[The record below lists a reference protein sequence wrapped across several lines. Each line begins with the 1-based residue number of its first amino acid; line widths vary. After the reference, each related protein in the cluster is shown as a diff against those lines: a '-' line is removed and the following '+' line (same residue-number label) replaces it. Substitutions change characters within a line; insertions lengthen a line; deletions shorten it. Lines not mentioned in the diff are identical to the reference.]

1 MSLHKIGKFITSK
14 FPLKMVCSRMMES
27 WFGMEQVIER
37 IEKSERTEHRNH
49 LGLIG
54 IDFSEW
60 TNGLSSDFREEGFN
74 WPNWLL
80 LSMGRNDVWFG
91 DELGNH
97 LWLYAIIPDNLRED
111 EIDTYLRGL
120 AKRVR
125 EAVVAQ
131 SGGTVKA
138 ISHMPRYL
146 ERGIGFAQLEG
157 WQTRPNRD
165 VIYEGVLKATGL
177 MHASLLEQTD
187 WELRYELERLIAES
201 SIKSVYQPI
210 MRLSDGRVFGYE
222 ALTRCPEGS
231 LFDGP
236 LTLFQFA
243 ERNNQAFA
251 LDRLARETAIRHCPS
266 LGTMQKIFINVT
278 MGIMKDPH
286 FVSGQTKRWLTD
298 RGLFPGQVVFELT
311 ERSSIDDF
319 EAAKKIL
326 AHYRSQ
332 GYEIAIDDAG
342 AGYSSLQS
350 IVELSPDYIKVD
362 RSLVKMADRDEM
374 KKHMLR
380 TFVRFAK
387 KMNIRT
393 VAEGI
398 ERPEELR
405 LLRAMGFDYGQGYL
419 IGRPNEHPTLAN
431 IGAIPKV

>member
-1 MSLHKIGKFITSK
+1 
-14 FPLKMVCSRMMES
+14 MVRMRMKTT
-27 WFGMEQVIER
+27 WFGIEQLIER
-37 IEKSERTEHRNH
+37 SERKGL

-54 IDFSEW
+54 IDLSEW
-60 TNGLSSDFREEGFN
+60 RNGFLSEFCGEGYD
-74 WPNWLL
+74 WAGWLSQ
-80 LSMGRNDVWFG
+80 SMGRSDIWFG
-91 DELGNH
+91 DKIGNH
-97 LWLYAIIPDNLRED
+97 LWLYTDIPASIREEESD
-111 EIDTYLRGL
+111 SYLRAL
-120 AKRVR
+120 ARRVR
-125 EAVVAQ
+125 EAISAHGGSSGVQ
-131 SGGTVKA
+131 S
-138 ISHMPRYL
+138 ISPFPRYR
-146 ERGIGFAQLEG
+146 ERGIGYASLKG
-157 WQTRPNRD
+157 WDNGPARD
-165 VIYEGVLKATGL
+165 VIYEGMLRATSQI
-177 MHASLLEQTD
+177 HTSLQEQGD
-187 WELRYELERLIAES
+187 WEQRSELDRLLAES
-201 SIKSVYQPI
+201 TIRSVYQPI

-236 LTLFQFA
+236 LSLFQFA
-243 ERNNQAFA
+243 EKNNQAFA
-251 LDRLARETAIRHCPS
+251 LDRLAREKAIRHCPS
-266 LGTMQKIFINVT
+266 LSTSQKIFINVT
-278 MGIMKDPH
+278 MGIINDPH
-286 FVSGQTKRWLTD
+286 FVSGQTVRWLND
-298 RGLFPGQVVFELT
+298 RGLYPGQVVFELT

-362 RSLVKMADRDEM
+362 RSLVKMADKDEM

-419 IGRPNEHPTLAN
+419 IGRPNEQPALAL
-431 IGAIPKV
+431 IGAVPKV

>member
-1 MSLHKIGKFITSK
+1 
-14 FPLKMVCSRMMES
+14 MVFNRMTTS
-27 WFGMEQVIER
+27 WFGMERVLER
-37 IEKSERTEHRNH
+37 IEHHKYI
-49 LGLIG
+49 GLIG
-54 IDFSEW
+54 IDLSEW
-60 TNGLSSDFREEGFN
+60 KNGLSSGFREEGFN
-74 WPNWLL
+74 WANWLA
-80 LSMGRNDVWFG
+80 LSMGRGDIWFG
-91 DELGNH
+91 DVVSSH
-97 LWLYAIIPDNLRED
+97 LWLYAAIPNSLLE
-111 EIDTYLRGL
+111 EESEAYLRGL

-125 EAVVAQ
+125 EAIIAETGSIYKEATQ
-131 SGGTVKA
+131 T
-138 ISHMPRYL
+138 PRHR
-146 ERGIGFAQLEG
+146 ERGIGYARLQA
-157 WQTRPNRD
+157 WQSGAASVKD
-165 VIYEGVLKATGL
+165 IVYEGVLKATGRIRE
-177 MHASLLEQTD
+177 SLIDQGE
-187 WELRYELERLIAES
+187 WELRYELDRLLTES

-210 MRLSDGRVFGYE
+210 MRLGDSRVFGYE

-236 LTLFQFA
+236 LSLFQFA
-243 ERNNQAFA
+243 ERHNMAFA
-251 LDRLARETAIRHCPS
+251 LDRLAREKAIRHCPS
-266 LGTMQKIFINVT
+266 LSSIQKIFINVT
-278 MGIMKDPH
+278 MGIINDPH
-286 FVSGQTKRWLTD
+286 FVSGQTLRWLNE
-298 RGLFPGQVVFELT
+298 RGLYPGQVVFELT

-319 EAAKKIL
+319 DAAKKIL

-362 RSLVKMADRDEM
+362 RSLVRMADKDEM

-405 LLRAMGFDYGQGYL
+405 LLRAMGFDYAQGYL
-419 IGRPNEHPTLAN
+419 IGRPSEYPAEAN

>member
-1 MSLHKIGKFITSK
+1 
-14 FPLKMVCSRMMES
+14 MVRMRMKTT
-27 WFGMEQVIER
+27 WFGIEQLIER
-37 IEKSERTEHRNH
+37 SERKGL

-54 IDFSEW
+54 IDLSEW
-60 TNGLSSDFREEGFN
+60 RNGFLSEFCGEGYD
-74 WPNWLL
+74 WAGWLSQ
-80 LSMGRNDVWFG
+80 SMGRSDIWFG
-91 DELGNH
+91 DKIGNH
-97 LWLYAIIPDNLRED
+97 LWLYTDIPASIREEESD
-111 EIDTYLRGL
+111 SYLRAL
-120 AKRVR
+120 ARRVR
-125 EAVVAQ
+125 EAISAHGGSSGVQ
-131 SGGTVKA
+131 S
-138 ISHMPRYL
+138 ISPFPRYR
-146 ERGIGFAQLEG
+146 ERGIGYASLKG
-157 WQTRPNRD
+157 WDNGPARD
-165 VIYEGVLKATGL
+165 VIYEGMLRATSQI
-177 MHASLLEQTD
+177 HTSLQEQGD
-187 WELRYELERLIAES
+187 WELRSELDRLLAES
-201 SIKSVYQPI
+201 TIRSVYQPI

-236 LTLFQFA
+236 LSLFQFA
-243 ERNNQAFA
+243 EKNNQAFA
-251 LDRLARETAIRHCPS
+251 LDRLAREKAIRHCPS
-266 LGTMQKIFINVT
+266 LSTSQKIFINVT
-278 MGIMKDPH
+278 MSIINDPH
-286 FVSGQTKRWLTD
+286 FVSGQTVRWLND
-298 RGLFPGQVVFELT
+298 RGLYPGQVVFELT

-362 RSLVKMADRDEM
+362 RSLVKMADKDEM

-419 IGRPNEHPTLAN
+419 IGRPNEQPALAL
-431 IGAIPKV
+431 IGAVPKV

>member
-1 MSLHKIGKFITSK
+1 MFN
-14 FPLKMVCSRMMES
+14 RMATS
-27 WFGMEQVIER
+27 WFGIDQLIDR
-37 IEKSERTEHRNH
+37 IEHHPSI
-49 LGLIG
+49 GLIG
-54 IDFSEW
+54 IDLSEW
-60 TNGLSSDFREEGFN
+60 SGGLATKFREEGFE
-74 WPNWLL
+74 WENWLAR
-80 LSMGRNDVWFG
+80 SMNRSDLWFG
-91 DELGNH
+91 DVVSGH
-97 LWLYAIIPDNLRED
+97 LWLYAGMPASMRED
-111 EIDTYLRGL
+111 EGDSYLRAM

-125 EAVVAQ
+125 EAIAAESVGKAGHTPTT
-131 SGGTVKA
+131 SGQK
-138 ISHMPRYL
+138 
-146 ERGIGFAQLEG
+146 ERGIG
-157 WQTRPNRD
+157 
-165 VIYEGVLKATGL
+165 Y
-177 MHASLLEQTD
+177 ASLLGLKSDPIKDVVYDGVVKATERIRESLSGHRD
-187 WELRYELERLIAES
+187 WELRCELERLLAES

-210 MRLSDGRVFGYE
+210 VRLGDGRVFGYE

-236 LTLFQFA
+236 LALFRFA
-243 ERNNQAFA
+243 EKNQMALA
-251 LDRLARETAIRHCPS
+251 LDRLARETAIRHSPA
-266 LGTMQKIFINVT
+266 LGAVQKIFINVT
-278 MGIMKDPH
+278 MSIINDPH
-286 FVSGQTKRWLTD
+286 FVSGQTVRWLSEK
-298 RGLFPGQVVFELT
+298 GMFPGQVVFELT

-362 RSLVKMADRDEM
+362 RSLVRLADKDEM

-405 LLRAMGFDYGQGYL
+405 LLRAMGFDFAQGYL
-419 IGRPNEHPTLAN
+419 IGRPSEFPAAAN
-431 IGAIPKV
+431 SGAIPKV

>member
-1 MSLHKIGKFITSK
+1 MAT
-14 FPLKMVCSRMMES
+14 S
-27 WFGMEQVIER
+27 WFGIEQLIDR
-37 IEKSERTEHRNH
+37 IEHHPSV
-49 LGLIG
+49 GIIG
-54 IDFSEW
+54 IDLSEW
-60 TNGLSSDFREEGFN
+60 SGGLASKFRQEGFE
-74 WPNWLL
+74 WDGWLAR
-80 LSMGRNDVWFG
+80 SMNRSDLWFG
-91 DELGNH
+91 DEVSGH
-97 LWLYAIIPDNLRED
+97 LWLYAGLPSSVRED
-111 EIDTYLRGL
+111 EGDLYLRAM

-125 EAVVAQ
+125 EAIAAESVGRAGQ
-131 SGGTVKA
+131 TPLTSSQK
-138 ISHMPRYL
+138 
-146 ERGIGFAQLEG
+146 ERGIGYASLQGLTAE
-157 WQTRPNRD
+157 RVKD
-165 VIYEGVLKATGL
+165 VVYNGVVKATERIRE
-177 MHASLLEQTD
+177 SLSGQRD
-187 WELRYELERLIAES
+187 WELRCELERLLAES

-210 MRLSDGRVFGYE
+210 IRLGDGKVFGYE

-236 LTLFQFA
+236 LSLFRFA
-243 ERNNQAFA
+243 EKSQMALA
-251 LDRLARETAIRHCPS
+251 LDRLARETAIRHSPS
-266 LGTMQKIFINVT
+266 LGSVQKIFINVT
-278 MGIMKDPH
+278 MSIINDPH
-286 FVSGQTKRWLTD
+286 FVSGQTVRWLSD
-298 RGLFPGQVVFELT
+298 KGMYPGQVVFELT

-362 RSLVKMADRDEM
+362 RSLVRLADKDEM

-405 LLRAMGFDYGQGYL
+405 LLRAMGFDFAQGYL
-419 IGRPNEHPTLAN
+419 IGRPSEVPAAAN
-431 IGAIPKV
+431 LGAIPKV